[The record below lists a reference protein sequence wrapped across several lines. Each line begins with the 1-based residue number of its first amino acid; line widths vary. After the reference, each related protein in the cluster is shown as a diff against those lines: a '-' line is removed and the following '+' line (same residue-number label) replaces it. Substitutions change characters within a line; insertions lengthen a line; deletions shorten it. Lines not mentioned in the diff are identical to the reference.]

1 VDKNI
6 KLLLAGSL
14 LFVAYYLNFVKRGQQ
29 FSVSASS
36 SINDAASNLVS
47 SVESIYNGGN
57 KMAINYDK
65 VLSMPNVRAFLTLI
79 RTGEGTL
86 GANGYRTLFG
96 GGLFDGFEDHPR
108 IYVKRGNL
116 NSSAAGAY
124 QILARTWDDLRNNGF
139 VLPDFTPANQ
149 DKAAID
155 LISRRNALNYV
166 VNGDFVSAI
175 NLLNKEWASLPNSPY
190 GQPVL
195 TMQRALTIL
204 AQNGATSGTVA

>member
-14 LFVAYYLNFVKRGQQ
+14 LFAAYYLNFVKRGQQ
-29 FSVSASS
+29 LSVSASS
-36 SINDAASNLVS
+36 AINDAASNLVS

-96 GGLFDGFEDHPR
+96 GGLFDSFEDHPR